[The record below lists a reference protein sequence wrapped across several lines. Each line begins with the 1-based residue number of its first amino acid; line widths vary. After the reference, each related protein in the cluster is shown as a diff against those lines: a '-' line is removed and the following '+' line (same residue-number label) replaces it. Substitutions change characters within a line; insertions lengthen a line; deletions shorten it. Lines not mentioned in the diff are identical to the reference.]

1 MALERIILN
10 IIPAGDMPVFHC
22 SQYENGRPVII
33 DLVSSDDDAFLVG
46 EGVSV
51 ELHCRKC
58 DDTIVTMEPDEVDN
72 NTVTFVTSEQLTAC
86 PGDNLC
92 ELVLYSDT
100 DPVQTLA
107 TLNFILHVEPDP
119 IAGGITSES
128 EIYNLTQQIED
139 ITQEVIGNDYYNK
152 TEVDGLI
159 SGVESQIP
167 TKTSDLTNDSGFIT
181 SSDLTPYA
189 KTADLATVAT
199 TGDYN
204 DLLNKP
210 TIPDAQIQSDWGQA
224 DNTKVDYIKNKPD
237 IDAMIAAALL
247 AVMPVGTE
255 SGSIASFDTEI
266 AAPLVNVSCDIVATG
281 GNGTPDNPNPINGY
295 TEAKIT
301 RCGVNLWDET
311 WDNCYWNENANGVK
325 VPNASL
331 FGCNDYITVSEG
343 TNIRFVSPTVTP
355 KWFVLWYD
363 KNKDML
369 SYTRADGGDI
379 LTVPANACYMTFYN
393 SNIAYSST
401 YNNDISINLPSSDTA
416 YHPYTGN
423 TYAIAVG
430 QTVYGCVL
438 DVTRGK
444 LTVEKVKIILNG
456 TEAWGNY
463 PAYNGVSFV
472 VNNMKSGNFMNGICS
487 HFATLSSHGH
497 GIRFGANNNLIYCE
511 EVYTD
516 ISGVTDVDSWK
527 TWLSNNN
534 IDIVYPLDTPFDID
548 LTPEVISAVVGTN
561 NVYSDTNGDTTVQYK
576 DSIQHYIDTR
586 V

>member
-10 IIPAGDMPVFHC
+10 IIPAGEMPVFHC
-22 SQYENGRPVII
+22 SQYETGRPVII

-58 DDTIVTMEPDEVDN
+58 DDTIVTMEPNEVDN

-92 ELVLYSDT
+92 ELVLYADT
-100 DPVQTLA
+100 DPVQTLG

-119 IAGGITSES
+119 LAGGLTSES
-128 EIYNLTQQIED
+128 EISNLTQQIED

-199 TGDYN
+199 TGDYD

-210 TIPDAQIQSDWGQA
+210 TIPDAQIQSDWEQA

-295 TEAKIT
+295 TEANIT
-301 RCGVNLWDET
+301 RCGVNLLPLKFYKGLEYNSAIGNVFDTEEDTSGTISGNTVSFNIGSWGRKCMLSPKLPAGVNFRLSMTVTSSASALNYTEFYLDEDLKVT
-311 WDNCYWNENANGVK
+311 RKHNIQNSGTSRVVNAGFNLNEGECYIAVELGC
-325 VPNASL
+325 NASAT
-331 FGCNDYITVSEG
+331 IT
-343 TNIRFVSPTVTP
+343 FDSPQLELGSTATAYTPYNGNTVT
-355 KWFVLWYD
+355 
-363 KNKDML
+363 
-369 SYTRADGGDI
+369 
-379 LTVPANACYMTFYN
+379 
-393 SNIAYSST
+393 IAF
-401 YNNDISINLPSSDTA
+401 
-416 YHPYTGN
+416 
-423 TYAIAVG
+423 G
-430 QTVYGCVL
+430 QTVYGGVL

-444 LTVEKVKIILNG
+444 LKPCIE
-456 TEAWGNY
+456 Y
-463 PAYNGVSFV
+463 PSYNGE
-472 VNNMKSGNFMNGICS
+472 
-487 HFATLSSHGH
+487 TLSG
-497 GIRFGANNNLIYCE
+497 R
-511 EVYTD
+511 
-516 ISGVTDVDSWK
+516 
-527 TWLSNNN
+527 WLSSEATY
-534 IDIVYPLDTPFDID
+534 IEGTTPPTGSQVVSLDDYGSDID
-548 LTPEVISAVVGTN
+548 LTPEVILAVAGTN
-561 NVYSDTNGDTTVQYK
+561 NVYTDTNGDTTVQYK

-586 V
+586 I